1 MDERI
6 TFGNPP
12 SMVGDSQFAA
22 LGRYLAAKK
31 DGLEPDPADWE
42 EIIADADADTV
53 MTLAEPSAETYATYG
68 KVYKGF
74 MQEIARRTFDEALER
89 VETESDREVAGA
101 LQYEIDRTLRQGKA
115 PTKGQIRDVLT
126 KYEEEFNLPINE
138 TTMAA
143 LTSWLKAKLATDKKT
158 KKKQEKLKEA
168 AASLA
173 KTVQVARDE
182 KGLRRL
188 ILREMVAKGRITE
201 GQFTELCASLF
212 LTDEEPA

>member
-12 SMVGDSQFAA
+12 STVGDSQFAA

-53 MTLAEPSAETYATYG
+53 QTLAEPSAETYAMYG

-74 MQEIARRTFDEALER
+74 MQEVAHRTFDTALEAD
-89 VETESDREVAGA
+89 ETEAGKEVAGA
-101 LQYEIDRTLRQGKA
+101 LRYEIDRTLRQGKA
-115 PTKGQIRDVLT
+115 PTKGQIRDLLS
-126 KYEEEFNLPINE
+126 KYEDDLNLPVND
-138 TTMAA
+138 TTIAA

-158 KKKQEKLKEA
+158 KKKQEKLKQA

-173 KTVQVARDE
+173 KTVQVVRDE

-188 ILREMVAKGRITE
+188 ILREMVGHGRISE
-201 GQFTELCASLF
+201 DLFTELCDALF
-212 LTDEEPA
+212 LNDEPA